1 MAKTFFTYLYCVF
14 CALFMLGGTDILSD
28 EYIRKSVELIAT
40 GEEVSIGNEKLRCQ
54 NLLPVFYERRL
65 FQA

>member
-1 MAKTFFTYLYCVF
+1 
-14 CALFMLGGTDILSD
+14 MLGGTDILSD